1 MCISIWQ
8 DGAEHTCGPRPIF
21 GVKWSDGW
29 RPPPLRLLLLRRI
42 VATDTNTV
50 DDCLH
55 LADYIR
61 GGDRVGVGGGLG
73 GGGEEEE
80 ADGGATLLRWRG
92 RGRAREGGR
101 REGKWMEDPKE
112 EEKEWA
118 DGEKGP
124 NWKIS

>member
-1 MCISIWQ
+1 M
-8 DGAEHTCGPRPIF
+8 DGG
-21 GVKWSDGW
+21 
-29 RPPPLRLLLLRRI
+29 PLRLLLLRRI

-101 REGKWMEDPKE
+101 REGKWME
-112 EEKEWA
+112 A
-118 DGEKGP
+118 HCLC
-124 NWKIS
+124 SV

>member
-1 MCISIWQ
+1 M
-8 DGAEHTCGPRPIF
+8 DGG
-21 GVKWSDGW
+21 S
-29 RPPPLRLLLLRRI
+29 LRLLLLLRLLLRRI

-92 RGRAREGGR
+92 RGRTSEGGR
-101 REGKWMEDPKE
+101 KEGKWMEDPKE
-112 EEKEWA
+112 EEEWA
-118 DGEKGP
+118 AERKARIGKSPDR
-124 NWKIS
+124 NISNPKSQPSQLNVMEGY

>member
-1 MCISIWQ
+1 MARW
-8 DGAEHTCGPRPIF
+8 CGTHVWTTADFRSKMERWMEAP
-21 GVKWSDGW
+21 S
-29 RPPPLRLLLLRRI
+29 RLLLLRRI

-61 GGDRVGVGGGLG
+61 GGVGVVGGGEGHFAALA
-73 GGGEEEE
+73 GEEE
-80 ADGGATLLRWRG
+80 R
-92 RGRAREGGR
+92 
-101 REGKWMEDPKE
+101 KWMEDPKE